1 LSVFTFAS
9 AIARVLTGLDTTT
22 RATRAANS
30 VAIAYVFPVASNA
43 TSSPGARLSANN
55 RSSSGVVPTC
65 PACHTTPSCQ
75 IATCAKSRWT
85 SSPMHRLPITCH
97 LQPCTA
103 RMRGRRA
110 KRHLRIRAH
119 GATGQ
124 VAGAANY

>member
-1 LSVFTFAS
+1 MRAPIAALVLLSS
-9 AIARVLTGLDTTT
+9 ACVTTLWY
-22 RATRAANS
+22 ANS
-30 VAIAYVFPVASNA
+30 
-43 TSSPGARLSANN
+43 
-55 RSSSGVVPTC
+55 RSSSGVVPTR

-85 SSPMHRLPITCH
+85 SNPMHRLPITCH
-97 LQPCTA
+97 LQPYTA
-103 RMRGRRA
+103 RTGGRRA